1 MEWPQ
6 MDTDKKQI
14 ATGQDRERGLVE
26 GKLTEQIIGAA
37 YEVHRELGSGFLEK
51 VYASALQRESSRD
64 ISSSAQSEIKV
75 SYKDH
80 PVGVYYADLLV
91 EGKVICELKA
101 IKALLPE
108 HQAQLLNYLK
118 ATGVKVGLLI
128 NFGSRRCQIKR
139 MVF

>member
-1 MEWPQ
+1 

-14 ATGQDRERGLVE
+14 ATGQRREGGLVE
-26 GKLTEQIIGAA
+26 EKLTEQIIGAA

-51 VYASALQRESSRD
+51 VYASALHRELSSRD

-75 SYKDH
+75 PYKDH

-101 IKALLPE
+101 VKALLRE

-118 ATGVKVGLLI
+118 ATGIKVGLLI
-128 NFGSRRCQIKR
+128 NFGSGRCQIKR